1 MSGATTPTRG
11 RTLDPFKAQLDR
23 KAPLVQRE
31 QQVRK
36 GHRGRPELLE
46 LRGLLVLPGQRV
58 LRVHK
63 ELPGLMAERS

>member
-1 MSGATTPTRG
+1 M
-11 RTLDPFKAQLDR
+11 DPFKAQLVR
-23 KAPLVQRE
+23 KVLQAQRE

-36 GHRGRPELLE
+36 GHRARPELLG
-46 LRGLLVLPGQRV
+46 LRGLLVLLGQRV